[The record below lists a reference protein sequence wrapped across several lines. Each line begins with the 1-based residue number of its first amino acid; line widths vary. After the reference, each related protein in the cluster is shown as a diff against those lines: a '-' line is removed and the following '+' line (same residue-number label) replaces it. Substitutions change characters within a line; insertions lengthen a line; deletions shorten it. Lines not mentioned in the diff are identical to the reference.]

1 MATQLFTYPLYS
13 GDITPLTLNFYQADG
28 KTALNLTGITVGTTV
43 KNSPT
48 GTDASSLFWQD
59 KPGDTTGVISYVIPG
74 LNPGTYWID
83 VKWWNV
89 AQGNTR
95 QTVIGATQ
103 FTVAQSVTAR
113 PVPGSVSG
121 YSLNVVT
128 RAA

>member
-1 MATQLFTYPLYS
+1 MATQLFTYQLYS
-13 GDITPLTLNFYQADG
+13 GDIIPLTLNFYQSDG
-28 KTALNLTGITVGTTV
+28 KTPLNLTGITVGTTV
-43 KNSPT
+43 KTNPT
-48 GTDASSLFWQD
+48 GTDSGSLFWQD
-59 KPGDTTGVISYVIPG
+59 KAGDTTGVISYVISPLSAG
-74 LNPGTYWID
+74 SYWID

-95 QTVIGATQ
+95 QTVIGASQ